1 MKQVKL
7 EKSIEAQIAQYDQN
21 MLFQQAEYDANEA
34 EQGGYSN
41 YSYWRSTWR
50 SFTKNKIAIFFL
62 CLLGAMLLFTI
73 IQPLLPNQRNP
84 NEVFWVGT
92 GHEPSAGF

>member
-41 YSYWRSTWR
+41 YSYCRSTWR
-50 SFTKNKIAIFFL
+50 TFTNNKIAIIIL
-62 CLLGAMLLFTI
+62 CLFGAILQYTNIHPQMRF
-73 IQPLLPNQRNP
+73 
-84 NEVFWVGT
+84 FG
-92 GHEPSAGF
+92 SALHRT

>member
-62 CLLGAMLLFTI
+62 CLWEQCCCLQSFSLCFPTKG
-73 IQPLLPNQRNP
+73 IQMR
-84 NEVFWVGT
+84 FFG
-92 GHEPSAGF
+92 SALHRT

>member
-41 YSYWRSTWR
+41 YSYWRST
-50 SFTKNKIAIFFL
+50 
-62 CLLGAMLLFTI
+62 
-73 IQPLLPNQRNP
+73 
-84 NEVFWVGT
+84 
-92 GHEPSAGF
+92 